1 MAKKRS
7 KLDIIESILTTL
19 RDKNGRL
26 KQTKLMYKAN
36 LSHSQMMQYLDD
48 LFAKEM
54 IIEEDIDSYKFIIL
68 TEKGYQFIEDLEK
81 LRDFE
86 KAFGV

>member
-1 MAKKRS
+1 MAKKRT

-36 LSHSQMMQYLDD
+36 LSHTQMKLYLED
-48 LFAKEM
+48 LFDKNM
-54 IIEEDIDSYKFIIL
+54 IIEEDIESYKFIIL
-68 TEKGYQFIEDLEK
+68 TDKGYQFIEDLNKIRE
-81 LRDFE
+81 FE